1 MENVCPVCRARFR
14 GTASCSRCGAD
25 LTALMTI
32 AASAFRLRQAARES
46 LLEGDFDAALE
57 FATEAQRTQRT
68 EAGSALVS
76 VGMSLAAISP

>member
-1 MENVCPVCRARFR
+1 
-14 GTASCSRCGAD
+14 
-25 LTALMTI
+25 MTI